1 MTGANGCTSSANAT
15 VTLDDEA
22 PGATAEGGVL
32 NCNMETLQLMGTGNG
47 TYAWSGPNNFSST
60 EQNPTIG
67 EAGSYTLVVTGAN
80 GCTSEATAEVTS
92 DINEPVVSIQGGMLP
107 CEGGTVTLI
116 AASSI
121 EGSYLWAGP
130 NGFSSTEQSPIV
142 SEAGV
147 YTLVVTASNG
157 CDGRESVDVERE
169 ECGDC
174 PPMIT
179 SCPADITVECAEDFS
194 PYGVGGA
201 PEYREGDEED
211 EKGKKCPKIIDTGW
225 WDEYLSACPF
235 VIRRHFY
242 AVDEAGNLETCEQLI
257 TVTDEVAPIF
267 ENVPSDLTI
276 SCDGNLDD
284 IILPEVWAYDE
295 CTKTEVPAWMH
306 VEHIKG
312 DCPSEYSI
320 VHTWTATDYCGNTGT
335 AQWTIHVIDNEAPT
349 LDCDV
354 QDMKVCC
361 EELPEVPKCSA
372 KDNCDPEVMVYF
384 SEEKSKGDCEKG
396 YVVVRTWTAMD
407 ACGNT
412 SVQEQTI
419 QVMGKNECKKDGDE
433 APLLIGGGEASIRS
447 GRCTEPLPWSDDL
460 EHQGHEDRH
469 REAW

>member
-1 MTGANGCTSSANAT
+1 
-15 VTLDDEA
+15 VTLS
-22 PGATAEGGVL
+22 AT
-32 NCNMETLQLMGTGNG
+32 
-47 TYAWSGPNNFSST
+47 
-60 EQNPTIG
+60 
-67 EAGSYTLVVTGAN
+67 
-80 GCTSEATAEVTS
+80 
-92 DINEPVVSIQGGMLP
+92 
-107 CEGGTVTLI
+107 
-116 AASSI
+116 SSI
-121 EGSYLWAGP
+121 EGAYLWVGP

-147 YTLVVTASNG
+147 YTLVVTAENG
-157 CDGRESVDVERE
+157 CEGRESVVVDRE

-179 SCPADITVECAEDFS
+179 SCPADVIVECAEDFS

-211 EKGKKCPKIIDTGW
+211 DKGKKCPKIIDTGW

-242 AVDEAGNLETCEQLI
+242 AVDEAGNVETCEQMI

-267 ENVPSDLTI
+267 ENVPTDLTI

-284 IILPEVWAYDE
+284 IMLPEVWAYDE

-335 AQWTIHVIDNEAPT
+335 AQWTIHVIDNEAPIF
-349 LDCDV
+349 DCEV

-361 EELPEVPKCSA
+361 DELPEVPECSA
-372 KDNCDPEVMVYF
+372 KDNCDPDVMVYF

-412 SVQEQTI
+412 NVQEQTI
-419 QVMGKNECKKDGDE
+419 QVLGKKECKKDGDE
-433 APLLIGGGEASIRS
+433 APLLSGGIEASIEVVAAPNPFRGQTTLS
-447 GRCTEPLPWSDDL
+447 IKAKKNGTASVVITDLQGRVISEAFNGGVSAGEPVRVEFAPKDHDAGIYIYRVRMNGEEVRGRLVHNP
-460 EHQGHEDRH
+460 
-469 REAW
+469 